1 MTQAVAVPWRR
12 PERGRADRRAGSGTP
27 LCEAARF
34 LASGGARGFL
44 WQIAPLPGS
53 FYESAGSGVAAQG
66 GIVTAEPAIRLS
78 GAEDARRFVEE
89 GGHPHVKLGVTDI
102 DGILRG
108 KYVSRD
114 KFFSALEKGF
124 GFCDVIVGWDSND
137 QLYDNVTYTG
147 WHTAYPDAPVRILPE
162 TARIMPFEGGM
173 PFFLCELAE
182 KAEAICPRGLLRRV
196 LAKAGEMGF
205 SVSAAL
211 EYEFFLFDET
221 PDSVREKGYR
231 NLKPMTPGFF
241 GYSVLR
247 SSVHAEFYRELL
259 DTCRAMDMALEGL
272 HTETGPGVL
281 EAAIA
286 VDDALRAAD
295 KAVLFK
301 TFTKVIAQR
310 CGRMATFM
318 AKWSRDWPG
327 QSGHIHLS
335 LKDKSGKPV
344 FHDAKAERGMSQAMR
359 HFIGGQQKLMPEFL
373 AMVASTVNSYSRL
386 IPGFWAPTS
395 ATWGIENRTTA
406 LRAIPGSPSSQRV
419 EYRIAAA
426 DANPYVALAA
436 ALASGLWGIENEV
449 EPDAPIPGNAY
460 EAKLPRKLD
469 LPRTLWEAAQRLK
482 GSKVARALFGD
493 EFVDHFAATREWEER
508 EFRKAITDWELARYF
523 EII

>member
-1 MTQAVAVPWRR
+1 
-12 PERGRADRRAGSGTP
+12 
-27 LCEAARF
+27 
-34 LASGGARGFL
+34 
-44 WQIAPLPGS
+44 
-53 FYESAGSGVAAQG
+53 
-66 GIVTAEPAIRLS
+66 VTTEPAIRIT

-89 GGHPHVKLGVTDI
+89 GGHAYVKVGVTDV

-108 KYVSRD
+108 KYLARD
-114 KFFSALEKGF
+114 KFLSALEKGF

-137 QLYDNVTYTG
+137 QLYDNVVYTG
-147 WHTAYPDAPVRILPE
+147 WHTAYPDAPVRILPD
-162 TARIMPFEGGM
+162 TGRVMPFEGGT

-182 KAEAICPRGLLRRV
+182 EAEKICPRGLLRRV
-196 LAKAGEMGF
+196 VAKAADMGF
-205 SVSAAL
+205 SAAGAV

-221 PDSVREKGYR
+221 PESVRQKGYR
-231 NLKPMTPGFF
+231 DLKPMTPGFF

-259 DTCRAMDMALEGL
+259 DTCRAMDMAIEGL

-281 EAAIA
+281 EAAIG
-286 VDDALRAAD
+286 VDEALRAAD

-301 TFTKVIAQR
+301 TFVKVVAQR
-310 CGRMATFM
+310 RGLMATFM

-335 LKDKSGKPV
+335 LKDKAGGKPV
-344 FHDAKAERGMSQAMR
+344 FHDASAERGMSQAMR
-359 HFIGGQQKLMPEFL
+359 HFIGGQQKLMPELL

-406 LRAIPGSPSSQRV
+406 LRAIPGSPSAQRV

-426 DANPYVALAA
+426 DANPYVAMAA
-436 ALASGLWGIENEV
+436 ALASGLWGIENAV
-449 EPDAPIPGNAY
+449 EPKAPVAGNAY
-460 EAKLPRKLD
+460 EAPPPPGLD

-482 GSKVARALFGD
+482 GSDTARALFGN

-508 EFRKAITDWELARYF
+508 EFRKHITDWELSRYF